1 MKLFQYIYRLTSR
14 DPIITLLSNWEHNN
28 IDERTNMLPSEKLC
42 EMLNLHRKQKRMCRR
57 GPGIVEA
64 LLEAIRISV
73 IECHYQFRY
82 ERWNC
87 SLADP
92 YRQKILQKGNSFFF
106 FFFSCM
112 YQLLFWVFFGFF
124 VFCKTSV
131 SATNERKYAHYFKRD
146 DYL

>member
-14 DPIITLLSNWEHNN
+14 DPSITLLSNWEHNN
-28 IDERTNMLPSEKLC
+28 IDERTNMLPSEKRC

-57 GPGIVEA
+57 GPGIAEA

-92 YRQKILQKGNSFFF
+92 YRQKILQKGTIFFF
-106 FFFSCM
+106 FYFLHVFVV
-112 YQLLFWVFFGFF
+112 LFLFLW
-124 VFCKTSV
+124 
-131 SATNERKYAHYFKRD
+131 
-146 DYL
+146 